1 MGNAKRVTKG
11 ISGVFK
17 KPQFLLVLIL
27 ALLTALAF
35 AAGERVQTG
44 PFHAGDRYRH
54 PKSILSAQSNAR
66 DDIND
71 LEQALGRPMNRIWT
85 GTRSLSPYE
94 NAENHF
100 IKHGWQTRHK
110 SVVDYVLATHAFLKD
125 QAADIETRQEPDGDV
140 IRFRPRTGEFAVM
153 RPDGTARTYY
163 IRGRK
168 PAVTPGATRVF
179 DRQQGTQN
187 P

>member
-1 MGNAKRVTKG
+1 MGNAKRVSKR
-11 ISGVFK
+11 IPGVFK
-17 KPQFLLVLIL
+17 APRFLLVLIL

-35 AAGERVQTG
+35 AGERIQTG
-44 PFHAGDRYRH
+44 PFYAGDRYRH

-71 LEQALGRPMNRIWT
+71 LEQALGRSMNRIWT

-100 IKHGWQTRHK
+100 IKHGWQTGHK
-110 SVVDYVLATHAFLKD
+110 SVSAYVLATHAFLQD
-125 QAADIETRQEPDGDV
+125 PAGDIETRQELDGDV